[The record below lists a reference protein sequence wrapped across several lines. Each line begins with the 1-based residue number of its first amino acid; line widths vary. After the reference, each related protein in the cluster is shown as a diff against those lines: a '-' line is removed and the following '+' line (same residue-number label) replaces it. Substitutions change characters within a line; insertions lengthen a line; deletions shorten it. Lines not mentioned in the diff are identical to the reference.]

1 MGRWALAVAAVLPLV
16 AIGCGGERQDANE
29 PSGTYKVSIVRQ
41 TFPSKQ
47 TLARRELM
55 TIAVRNEDT
64 RALPN
69 VAVTVNSFTRP
80 SDQPGL
86 ADPNRPVWI
95 VDGPPRGTQVAY
107 TNTWA
112 LDRTLA
118 PGQSATFTWRVMP
131 VVPGTHAVK
140 FRVAAGLDG
149 KAKAQLASGGIPQGT
164 FTVNIS
170 GKPAQSRVDPDT
182 GKVIRE
188 P

>member
-1 MGRWALAVAAVLPLV
+1 MGRRAPAVAAALALV
-16 AIGCGGERQDANE
+16 AAGCGGQRQDANE

-41 TFPSKQ
+41 SFPSKQ
-47 TLARRELM
+47 TLAKREFM
-55 TIAVRNEDT
+55 TISVRNEDS

-69 VAVTVNSFTRP
+69 VAVTVDSFSHA
-80 SDQPGL
+80 SDQQGL

-118 PGQSATFTWRVMP
+118 PGQSATFRWRVMP
-131 VVPGTHAVK
+131 VVSGTHSIK

-149 KAKAQLASGGIPQGT
+149 KAKAQLASGGVPQGS

-170 GKPAQSRVDPDT
+170 GKPAQARVDPNT
-182 GKVIRE
+182 GQVIRE